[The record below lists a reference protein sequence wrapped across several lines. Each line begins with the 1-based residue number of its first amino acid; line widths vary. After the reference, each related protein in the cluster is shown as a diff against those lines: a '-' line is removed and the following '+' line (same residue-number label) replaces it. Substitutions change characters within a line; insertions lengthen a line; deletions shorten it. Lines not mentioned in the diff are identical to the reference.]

1 MQPLVALQINVC
13 YVYTKANKKVVW
25 LRRRTYCKAP
35 SFHFFQF
42 SLHSNNA
49 HCCPEIV
56 YESFCIVQKWSWMI
70 QDASQRWINDRLCSQ
85 NKCTHKMARCDD
97 DGGFILLV
105 VHIGSFQWWP
115 HDSSMMAYAG
125 VMLLEEHSL
134 VVTNE
139 SEFFS

>member
-1 MQPLVALQINVC
+1 
-13 YVYTKANKKVVW
+13 
-25 LRRRTYCKAP
+25 
-35 SFHFFQF
+35 
-42 SLHSNNA
+42 
-49 HCCPEIV
+49 
-56 YESFCIVQKWSWMI
+56 
-70 QDASQRWINDRLCSQ
+70 
-85 NKCTHKMARCDD
+85 MARCDD